1 MYFNIELVHLFSGTR
16 SCETNAGT
24 TLRSKG
30 KKCSSSVT
38 VLNSILTVMA
48 NAALI
53 FVLLVIHAPTQEIV
67 CSESETA
74 GRLAASCCLWLLFF
88 WHEAHAVYLSKDK
101 KTPCSNEGMLTVT
114 L

>member
-16 SCETNAGT
+16 NCETNAGT

-30 KKCSSSVT
+30 KMLVFSNSVEFNIDSNGKRST
-38 VLNSILTVMA
+38 D
-48 NAALI
+48 
-53 FVLLVIHAPTQEIV
+53 FVLLVIHAPAHEIV

-74 GRLAASCCLWLLFF
+74 ARLAASCCLWLLFF

>member
-1 MYFNIELVHLFSGTR
+1 MIIIIQPKMYFNIELVHLFSGTR

-38 VLNSILTVMA
+38 MLNSILTVMA

-53 FVLLVIHAPTQEIV
+53 FVLLVIHAPAQEIV
-67 CSESETA
+67 CSESDSCKI
-74 GRLAASCCLWLLFF
+74 GSKLLPMVVVFLA
-88 WHEAHAVYLSKDK
+88 
-101 KTPCSNEGMLTVT
+101 
-114 L
+114 